1 MTLSA
6 WTAYVCFTLISRF
19 LPWFSL
25 CTAAP
30 PPQKIVSLPDFVW
43 GEEAAVQRLKTWTRK
58 GKFRLP
64 SLPPTRKSR
73 MGKWHSLAFAKLPII
88 IDFVGRGLLFHF
100 ILSVVFKPCRGVLP
114 GILGGLCHLI
124 LQNGRPGHIQSNIY
138 RRNKLIF
145 NALSSCS
152 TYSLFLFTF
161 WGGWQS
167 STHLTP

>member
-6 WTAYVCFTLISRF
+6 WTVYACFTLISRF

-100 ILSVVFKPCRGVLP
+100 ILSIVSLSRGTSRNSWWIVP
-114 GILGGLCHLI
+114 PDTPKRKARSHSVQYISQQLI
-124 LQNGRPGHIQSNIY
+124 NLQRI
-138 RRNKLIF
+138 
-145 NALSSCS
+145 
-152 TYSLFLFTF
+152 
-161 WGGWQS
+161 
-167 STHLTP
+167 